1 MSQNVGNEFP
11 EWFPVFTIAMYTQ
24 LRQILVC
31 VCVCVCVYTF
41 YISYVYRIVYNVFYK
56 RNDKLMMQ
64 NSRAFSI
71 NKEIYIIRYR
81 MVRKERRGDIRDEII
96 KYLQKLYSHRLY
108 SRRSGN

>member
-1 MSQNVGNEFP
+1 MPSAGLSHVSQNVGNEFP

-31 VCVCVCVYTF
+31 VCVCVYVYTF

-64 NSRAFSI
+64 SSRAFSI

-81 MVRKERRGDIRDEII
+81 MVRRC
-96 KYLQKLYSHRLY
+96 
-108 SRRSGN
+108 N